1 MTFENMDMDPNLDM
15 DEAPPP
21 EESSNRPF
29 FVIAG
34 ILAGFTLLA
43 LACIAVYAFYIV
55 PQRRTQQAAQIEQ
68 LNAQNTQMAAAITQT
83 SIAAAFTAT
92 PTATKPIPPT
102 FTPTVTPVV
111 ALPSATVAPTQD
123 PRTATV
129 AALLTQA
136 ASGQQTTAPRTPTAT
151 ALPVTGFADDVG
163 LPGML
168 GLAALLIVVIFM
180 SRRLRTAR

>member
-1 MTFENMDMDPNLDM
+1 MTFENMDMDANLDM

-21 EESSNRPF
+21 EESTNRPF

-43 LACIAVYAFYIV
+43 LACIAVYAFYFV
-55 PQRRTQQAAQIEQ
+55 PQRRAQQAAQVEQ

-83 SIAAAFTAT
+83 SVAAAFTST
-92 PTATKPIPPT
+92 PTATQPT
-102 FTPTVTPVV
+102 LPTSTPTVTPVV
-111 ALPSATVAPTQD
+111 VLPSPTTVSTQD

-136 ASGQQTTAPRTPTAT
+136 ASGQQTVAPRTPTPT

-168 GLAALLIVVIFM
+168 GLAALLIVVIVM